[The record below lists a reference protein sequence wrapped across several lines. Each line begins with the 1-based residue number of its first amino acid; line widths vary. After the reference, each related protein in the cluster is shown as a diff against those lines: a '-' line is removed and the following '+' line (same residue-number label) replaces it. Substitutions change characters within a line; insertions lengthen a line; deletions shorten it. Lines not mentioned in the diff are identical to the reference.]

1 MQINSCISCNTA
13 LATLLK
19 YTMLAVKCFRMSQG
33 HKKCHMNSFLQSK
46 IKLPNTA
53 HGTMWVKEA
62 LENTISNKGKKL
74 FDLHSRTIL
83 SGNENMAAFHL
94 AGNVRLAELVVTN
107 GRQ

>member
-1 MQINSCISCNTA
+1 MQINSCISYNTA

-62 LENTISNKGKKL
+62 LENTISNKGKSCL
-74 FDLHSRTIL
+74 IYTQGPSSQVMRIWLL
-83 SGNENMAAFHL
+83 SI
-94 AGNVRLAELVVTN
+94 
-107 GRQ
+107 